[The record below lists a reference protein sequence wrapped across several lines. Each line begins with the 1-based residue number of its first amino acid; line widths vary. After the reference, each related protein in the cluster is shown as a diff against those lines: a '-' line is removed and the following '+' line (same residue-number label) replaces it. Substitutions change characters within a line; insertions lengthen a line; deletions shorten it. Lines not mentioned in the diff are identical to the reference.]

1 MTRIFAAFV
10 ALSLVASPALAD
22 PTLNPSVTITGDV
35 IRIGDLFAG
44 AGAGAQDTVAAAPA
58 LGQRVTYKATWLAAV
73 AQEHHLSWT
82 PGSDFDQVSVERA
95 NRAITADT
103 IAARLIGEVV
113 TGPDSM
119 NADIQLDNPGL
130 RFVVP
135 AEASDSIAVD
145 GLNLDTRSGR
155 FSVFVSAPAGA
166 PDAQRQRVTG
176 RVIYKVEL
184 SVPNRA
190 VQMGEVLRAA
200 DVESIKLPR
209 DRVATDAIVDA
220 NQLIGKS
227 ARHALR
233 AEQPVRLGDV
243 QAPVLVHKGDLVE
256 IDISTE
262 TMQLSAQGKAMDDG
276 ALGVGIRVAN
286 TKSNRVIDATVT
298 GSNRVTVGG
307 PARLASR

>member
-1 MTRIFAAFV
+1 MTRIFAAFI
-10 ALSLVASPALAD
+10 ALSLVAGPALAD
-22 PTLNPSVTITGDV
+22 PTLNPSATITGDV

-44 AGAGAQDTVAAAPA
+44 AGAAAQDTVAAAPA
-58 LGQRVTYKATWLAAV
+58 LGQHVTYKAAWLAAV
-73 AQEHHLSWT
+73 AREHHLSWT
-82 PGSDFDQVSVERA
+82 PGSDFDQVGVERA
-95 NRAITADT
+95 NRAINADT
-103 IAARLIGEVV
+103 IAARLIGEIV
-113 TGPDSM
+113 TGPDSL

-135 AEASDSIAVD
+135 AEASDAIAVD

-155 FSVFVSAPAGA
+155 FSAFVTAPAGA
-166 PDAQRQRVTG
+166 TDAQRQRVTG

-190 VQMGEVLRAA
+190 VQMGEILRAS
-200 DVESIKLPR
+200 DIESIKLPR
-209 DRVATDAIVDA
+209 DRVAADSIVDA
-220 NQLIGKS
+220 SQLVGKS
-227 ARHALR
+227 ARHVLR

-243 QAPVLVHKGDLVE
+243 QAPVLVHKGDIVE

-276 ALGVGIRVAN
+276 ALGTAIRVAN